1 MSQIP
6 FFAPRV
12 SLLLCC
18 VRRWSRQRYSGNI
31 TIVPKLRVSEMIGL
45 RAFCNPS
52 NDEMS
57 HYIIGT

>member
-1 MSQIP
+1 MP
-6 FFAPRV
+6 
-12 SLLLCC
+12 L
-18 VRRWSRQRYSGNI
+18 WSRQRYSGNI

-57 HYIIGT
+57 HYIIGR